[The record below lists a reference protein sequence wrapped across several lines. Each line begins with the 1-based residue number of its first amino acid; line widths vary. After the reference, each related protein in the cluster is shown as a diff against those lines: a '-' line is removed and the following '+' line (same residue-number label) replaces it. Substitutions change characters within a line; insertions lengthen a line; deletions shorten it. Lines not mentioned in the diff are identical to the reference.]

1 MKKLNIKKVGLTLS
15 LVSAISVCSVFTALA
30 DWKHNETG
38 WWYEEENGGYIK
50 TDWKL
55 INGKWYY
62 FGEDGYL
69 YTNKV
74 TPDGYK
80 VDNNGE
86 ITEKLEEIETED
98 DIESFEESI
107 PVVEETIELESKE
120 TESEVHTFE
129 ETTVIESSETQTT
142 ETETIV
148 PETTTA
154 VEIPETETT
163 VTETTPEVT
172 ETPTTTVSET
182 TTVSPTEATT
192 VTETIP
198 KSTEWQPTGSWNNE
212 KEAKAIGE
220 EIQNAKGF
228 SQNPIR
234 IENNSAS
241 YGDSTPVITISKS
254 GNGYDLTI
262 KTRIQTNSTSQG
274 LQAICML
281 TGISGLYDTIY
292 DAYEGSN
299 SNGINYDTPVNIGGH
314 SYIATNNG
322 SNMVFHIQ

>member
-30 DWKHNETG
+30 DWKQNETG
-38 WWYEEENGGYIK
+38 WWFEEENGGYIK
-50 TDWKL
+50 NDWKL
-55 INGKWYY
+55 IDSKWYY

-80 VDNNGE
+80 VDKNGE
-86 ITEKLEEIETED
+86 ITEKLTERETEK
-98 DIESFEESI
+98 
-107 PVVEETIELESKE
+107 T
-120 TESEVHTFE
+120 
-129 ETTVIESSETQTT
+129 
-142 ETETIV
+142 
-148 PETTTA
+148 
-154 VEIPETETT
+154 TETT
-163 VTETTPEVT
+163 VPETTPEVT
-172 ETPTTTVSET
+172 ETQTIPET
-182 TTVSPTEATT
+182 TTVAPTQPPTT
-192 VTETIP
+192 VTETTP
-198 KSTEWQPTGSWNNE
+198 KSTEYVSVGGWSNEEEANN
-212 KEAKAIGE
+212 IGI
-220 EIQNAKGF
+220 EIQNTKGF

-234 IENNSAS
+234 ILDNSAS

-262 KTRIQTNSTSQG
+262 KTRIKSNSTSQG

-299 SNGINYDTPVNIGGH
+299 SNGINYDTPVTIGGH

>member
-30 DWKHNETG
+30 DWKQNDTG
-38 WWYEEENGGYIK
+38 WWYEEENGSYIK
-50 TDWKL
+50 NDWKL
-55 INGKWYY
+55 INDKWYY

-69 YTNKV
+69 FTNRT

-80 VDNNGE
+80 VNNNGE
-86 ITEKLEEIETED
+86 ITEKLTER
-98 DIESFEESI
+98 
-107 PVVEETIELESKE
+107 K
-120 TESEVHTFE
+120 TEK
-129 ETTVIESSETQTT
+129 TT
-142 ETETIV
+142 ETETTV
-148 PETTTA
+148 SESTTA

-163 VTETTPEVT
+163 VAETTPEVT
-172 ETPTTTVSET
+172 ETPTTTVPET
-182 TTVSPTEATT
+182 TTVAPTQPPTT
-192 VTETIP
+192 VTETTP
-198 KSTEWQPTGSWNNE
+198 KSTEYVSVGGWNNE
-212 KEAKAIGE
+212 KEAHNIGE
-220 EIQNAKGF
+220 EIQNSNGL

-234 IENNSAS
+234 ILDNFAS
-241 YGDSTPVITISKS
+241 YGDESSVIELSKT
-254 GNGYDLTI
+254 GNGYDLTLR
-262 KTRIQTNSTSQG
+262 TRIKSSDNKKG